1 MGDTSIRGDLSVDV
15 TALALVQVNLSLQNV
30 NFLRLHLELL
40 SKVLFEIL
48 HFLLLSI
55 VIVNKNSFV
64 GRVKLT
70 IQILLV
76 LALLANHI
84 QQVRILLDG
93 LSELTLDLLELGFL
107 ILNISD
113 ALLLTL
119 LVLLLLI

>member
-40 SKVLFEIL
+40 SKVLLEIL
-48 HFLLLSI
+48 HLLLLSI

-64 GRVKLT
+64 RRVKLT

>member
-1 MGDTSIRGDLSVDV
+1 MGNTSIRGDLSVDV

-40 SKVLFEIL
+40 SKVLLEIL
-48 HFLLLSI
+48 HLLLLSI

-64 GRVKLT
+64 RRVKLT

>member
-40 SKVLFEIL
+40 SKVLLEIL
-48 HFLLLSI
+48 HLLLLSI

>member
-40 SKVLFEIL
+40 SKVLLEIL
-48 HFLLLSI
+48 HLLLLSI

-70 IQILLV
+70 IQVLLV